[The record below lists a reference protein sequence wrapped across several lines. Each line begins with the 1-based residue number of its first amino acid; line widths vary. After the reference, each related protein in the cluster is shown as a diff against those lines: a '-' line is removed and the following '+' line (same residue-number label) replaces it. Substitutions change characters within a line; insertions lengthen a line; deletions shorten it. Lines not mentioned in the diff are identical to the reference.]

1 MSHQVKTPTIYTIV
15 GTLRTLTSKLPI
27 CDQFYD
33 MNVFFFSSKLGY
45 FLADLMAQNMFM
57 EKR

>member
-15 GTLRTLTSKLPI
+15 GTLRTLPSKLPT

-33 MNVFFFSSKLGY
+33 MNVFFSRLNLDIFSLI
-45 FLADLMAQNMFM
+45 
-57 EKR
+57 